1 MAKIKFYQGTNAKVS
16 AKSIEEGAFY
26 VITDTGEAAVDL
38 GGKRIMI
45 GTRYANAT
53 QSTPGLMS
61 AADKQKLDGI
71 AAGAQVNSITGVKG
85 NAETTYRTGNVNIT
99 YANLGLGNFSGAT
112 ASAAGGTGLVP
123 APAAGKQGMYLK
135 GDGTWGTP
143 TNTNSY
149 ISSWAWANGTSA
161 GPTATITRTDGGT
174 VSVAAIPTATAS
186 QSGVVTT
193 GAQTFAGT
201 KTFSSTISGSVTGS
215 SGSCTGNA
223 ATATKF
229 NSARSVTLTGNV
241 TGTASADGSSG
252 WSIATTIAN
261 GSVTSAK
268 LGTDVYTVQVSSAQ
282 PTDDNV
288 RIWIKV

>member
-38 GGKRIMI
+38 GGKRIMV
-45 GTRYANAT
+45 GAKYANAT
-53 QSTPGLMS
+53 QSTSGLMS

-85 NAETTYRTGNVNIT
+85 NAETTYRTGNINIT

-123 APAAGKQGMYLK
+123 APAAGKQGTYLR
-135 GDGTWGTP
+135 GDGTWATP
-143 TNTNSY
+143 TNTNTYVSA
-149 ISSWAWANGTSA
+149 WAWTNGSTA

-174 VSVAAIPTATAS
+174 VAVAAVPSASAT

-193 GAQTFAGT
+193 GAQTFAGE
-201 KTFSSTISGSVTGS
+201 KTFSTTIKGSVTGS
-215 SGSCTGNA
+215 AGSCTGNA
-223 ATATKF
+223 GTATKF
-229 NSARSVTLTGNV
+229 SSARTIALTGNV
-241 TGTASADGSSG
+241 TGSASADGASG

-268 LGTDVYTVQVSSAQ
+268 LGTDVYTVQVSSTQ